1 MRYHPRPPRRT
12 LRRAAS
18 VALGSLLLL
27 ASCGGGGG
35 GDDDAAPSTDPE
47 PEPVADV
54 EVTINEVSVSSA
66 GEKTEMPPGVVEAV
80 RAQLDAYVQQATVN
94 PLLGGDS
101 ADLAALFT
109 PFAATRLE
117 GPDRASLVDA
127 DLGPATGD
135 VVANSAA
142 ANLTGLADGSGKI
155 VLVAATLVLD
165 VETETDEGPVHITRL
180 GDLVLVPDGFDW
192 KIDGFDLNVQREVPG
207 DEATDTATDGAQQDG
222 ESS

>member
-27 ASCGGGGG
+27 TSCGGGGSG
-35 GDDDAAPSTDPE
+35 GGDDAAPSTDPE
-47 PEPVADV
+47 PEPVVDV

-66 GEKTEMPPGVVEAV
+66 GEKTEMSPGVVEAV
-80 RAQLDAYVQQATVN
+80 RTQLDAYVQQATVA

-180 GDLVLVPDGFDW
+180 GDFVLVPDGFDW

-207 DEATDTATDGAQQDG
+207 DESDGAQPVE